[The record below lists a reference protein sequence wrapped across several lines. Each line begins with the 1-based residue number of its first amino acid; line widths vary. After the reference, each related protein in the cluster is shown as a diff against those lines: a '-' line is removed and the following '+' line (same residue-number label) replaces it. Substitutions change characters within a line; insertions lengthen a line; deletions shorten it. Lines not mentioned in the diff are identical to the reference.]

1 MTQVEQ
7 IQAEIKALSQEEFI
21 QLRNWIAEQNWSLWD
36 QQLEIDVT
44 SGKLDFLREEAMV
57 AKSQGK
63 LQEL

>member
-1 MTQVEQ
+1 MIQVEQ